1 MGRKMNE
8 DCSSCERSSMYFTN
22 SRPVSESIGQSACAI
37 LETSRNSRRR
47 NLWSNFKFLELGFDL
62 RKLMKWLSSLAI
74 NYNQIITPNFVVQII
89 IWSSLTAT
97 LRRRTRLN
105 RLVIVQS
112 ALL

>member
-1 MGRKMNE
+1 MRIVLPANALQCISQTLVLFRNPSDRALAQFLKQAGIRDGETCGR
-8 DCSSCERSSMYFTN
+8 
-22 SRPVSESIGQSACAI
+22 I
-37 LETSRNSRRR
+37 
-47 NLWSNFKFLELGFDL
+47 LELGFDL